1 MDSAPPPNRRRLLY
15 GTAWKKDETADL
27 VSKAIR
33 AGYTAF
39 DTACQP
45 RHYREDLVGEG
56 IRKAFAEGILKD
68 RDQIWSCYQIQTK
81 FTRPS
86 GQDPETAPYD
96 MNASIEEQVHTSIK
110 TSLHNLRH
118 YADLDSSSDESVYLD
133 SLVLHSPF
141 SDFNDTLTAW
151 RTMSTYVPHRIR
163 ALGVSNI
170 PHSLLINLYDSVD
183 VKPFYV
189 QVRFHPETNWEIP
202 MRRFCASK
210 GIVFQ
215 AHKVLK
221 QKQDMLASDFMGEVS
236 SAVGISR
243 HFSMY
248 LCVLGLGEYM
258 SIVGGPKSEVHM
270 KENIEGLAKFERWLV
285 QGQNRTV
292 WDGYVAQFKTMIG
305 EE

>member
-1 MDSAPPPNRRRLLY
+1 MGPSPPPNRRLVY
-15 GTAWKKDETADL
+15 GTAWKRTATADL
-27 VSKAIR
+27 VFTAIH
-33 AGYTAF
+33 AGFTAF

-56 IRKAFAEGILKD
+56 IRRAFAEGALKD
-68 RDQIWSCYQIQTK
+68 RSQIWIQTK
-81 FTRPS
+81 FSRPS
-86 GQDPETAPYD
+86 AQDPETAPYD
-96 MNASIEEQVHTSIK
+96 MHASIEEQVHASIK

-118 YADLDSSSDESVYLD
+118 KADLDASSDGSVYLD

-141 SDFNDTLTAW
+141 LDFKDTLTAW
-151 RTMSTYVPHRIR
+151 LAMSTYVPQRIR

-170 PHSLLINLYDSVD
+170 PHSLLLDLYDAVD
-183 VKPFYV
+183 IKPSYV

-202 MRRFCASK
+202 MRRFCASR

-221 QKQDMLASDFMGEVS
+221 QKQEMLESELMGEVS
-236 SAVGISR
+236 ATVGVSR
-243 HFSMY
+243 HVAMY

-258 SIVGGPKSEVHM
+258 SAVSGPKSVVHM
-270 KENIEGLAKFERWLV
+270 KEDIEGLEKFERWLA

-292 WDGYVAQFKTMIG
+292 WDEHVARFKAMIG